1 MEPGLCETEYELH
14 YGAFKSRRVEHNAA
28 FVDQLQFEGLAFDQ
42 EDARQAGCMRAQLSK
57 QGTPIGSYD
66 VLIAGQAKA
75 REMIL
80 VTRNLSEFKRVEGLQ
95 CEDWGFCPYR
105 LFTECCT

>member
-57 QGTPIGSYD
+57 QGTPIGSCIQH
-66 VLIAGQAKA
+66 LRMGN
-75 REMIL
+75 E
-80 VTRNLSEFKRVEGLQ
+80 S
-95 CEDWGFCPYR
+95 YR
-105 LFTECCT
+105 LIKTRPAAA